1 MEVCSARIAWSR
13 RCGWD
18 VLTSRSSRLKETTL
32 ATRCGLALWPVSGWK
47 KSIPSLCSA
56 KAWDQLSPQER
67 PDCAI
72 FAQNYG
78 QAGAI
83 DFLGRRYGL
92 PPALSGHQTYFL
104 WGPRKYSGK
113 CMIVFD
119 DRKERLDQMF
129 ERVEFVGTSADNP
142 DALERNVP
150 VFICKGAKFAS
161 LEKIWPQLKR
171 WR

>member
-56 KAWDQLSPQER
+56 KAWDQLSPRER

-78 QAGAI
+78 QAGAV
-83 DFLGRRYGL
+83 DFLGRRHGL
-92 PPALSGHQTYFL
+92 PPALSGHQTWFL
-104 WGPRKYSGK
+104 WGPRRYSGN
-113 CMIVFD
+113 CMIVLD
-119 DRKERLDQMF
+119 DRREVLERLWRD
-129 ERVEFVGTSADNP
+129 VDYVGTSAENP
-142 DALERNVP
+142 YALEQQLQ
-150 VFICKGAKFAS
+150 VFICRGAKFGTLA
-161 LEKIWPQLKR
+161 EFWPTLKH